1 MATDGEIIL
10 LAWSDYVGFMR
21 CRGVPVDQI
30 DDRMAHGLG
39 WAVAGQAQ
47 TPFADLAPNPWGPM
61 TEVRQVPVPNTR
73 TRVDIWQD
81 APALHFYLC
90 DSMGSDGTNWDC
102 CTRGFYKAALA
113 DLKAETGLDFVAAY
127 EHEFMLMDDPVPA
140 APSFTIETM
149 RNVAGFTRDVTR
161 GLLQAQVE
169 LETVE
174 PEFGEHQYE
183 ITCAPAVGVQ
193 AAERAIITR
202 EVIRECAR
210 RLGYRATFTPKVAP
224 DGIGNGAHVHFSLND
239 GRGRN
244 VTHDPDGL
252 HGASRLAQ
260 QFIAGVTRHMPAMC
274 ALTSPSPVSYLRLGP
289 HHWSCGYASF
299 GVQNREA
306 SIRICPSPER
316 DPAKASKAFN
326 LELRP
331 PDATASPYLVLG
343 ALVRAGLQGIRE
355 ELPLPEPVG
364 VDPADLS
371 PEERQRMGIRP
382 LPGSLA
388 EALDLMDADPIVRSW
403 LPPLMY
409 ESYVSV
415 KRTEVELAKGLTPEQ
430 LCEKYARVY

>member
-1 MATDGEIIL
+1 MSDGEIVL
-10 LAWSDYVGFMR
+10 LSWSDYVGFMR
-21 CRGVPVDQI
+21 CRGVPVDQVE
-30 DDRMAHGLG
+30 DRMAHGLG

-61 TEVRQVPVPNTR
+61 TEVRQVPVPGTR
-73 TRVDIWQD
+73 TRVDIWDD
-81 APALHFYLC
+81 APPLHFYLC
-90 DSMGSDGTNWDC
+90 DSIGSDGSAWDC
-102 CTRGFYKAALA
+102 CTRAFYKNALA
-113 DLKAETGLDFVAAY
+113 DLKQETGLDFVASF
-127 EHEFMLMDDPVPA
+127 EHEFMLMDDPIAA

-149 RNVAGFTRDVTR
+149 RNVARFTRDVTR
-161 GLLQAQVE
+161 GLTQAQVG

-183 ITCAPAVGVQ
+183 ITCGPAVGVQ

-224 DGIGNGAHVHFSLND
+224 DGIGNGAHVHFSLAD
-239 GRGRN
+239 ASGVN
-244 VTHDPDGL
+244 VTHDPSGL
-252 HGASRLAQ
+252 HGASRAAL

-316 DPAKASKAFN
+316 EPSKAGKAFN

-355 ELPLPEPVG
+355 DLPLPEPVA

-371 PEERQRMGIRP
+371 PEERERLGIKP

-388 EALDLMDADPIVRSW
+388 EALDLMDADPVVRSW
-403 LPPLMY
+403 MPPLMY

-415 KRTEVELAKGLTPEQ
+415 KRTEIALAADLTPAE
-430 LCEKYARVY
+430 LCERYARVY